1 MPVMAACSSTR
12 PGAVHRSESAMSTT
26 HSNPKKS
33 LGPISPASV
42 PLRALPVVELTN
54 EQLQRVD
61 ALAQERSET
70 YDPIDGGVLFGGQD
84 SLTSHQIGLLGELA
98 VAQFYGL
105 SIDSDIY
112 RLGDD
117 GTDLVLHGS
126 TIDVKATAT
135 DAMERPELLVR
146 ADKSINAD
154 LYIRAHVINW
164 DSTGARVRI
173 IGAASQ
179 ATFQDREPQRHPWET
194 RNYVV
199 PPREL
204 SLLPALQSG

>member
-1 MPVMAACSSTR
+1 
-12 PGAVHRSESAMSTT
+12 MSITN
-26 HSNPKKS
+26 SDREKS

-61 ALAQERSET
+61 DLAQERSET

-146 ADKSINAD
+146 ADKSDKLLNAD

-173 IGAASQ
+173 IGAASK
-179 ATFQDREPQRHPWET
+179 ATVQNREPQRHPWET
-194 RNYVV
+194 KNYVV

-204 SLLPALQSG
+204 SLLPALQSS

>member
-1 MPVMAACSSTR
+1 
-12 PGAVHRSESAMSTT
+12 MSITN
-26 HSNPKKS
+26 SDREKS

-61 ALAQERSET
+61 NLAQERSET
-70 YDPIDGGVLFGGQD
+70 YDSIDGGVLFGGQD

-146 ADKSINAD
+146 ADKSHKSLNAD

-173 IGAASQ
+173 IGAASK
-179 ATFQDREPQRHPWET
+179 ATVQDREPQRHPWET
-194 RNYVV
+194 KNYVV

-204 SLLPALQSG
+204 SLLPALQSS

>member
-1 MPVMAACSSTR
+1 MSITDS
-12 PGAVHRSESAMSTT
+12 HREKT
-26 HSNPKKS
+26 
-33 LGPISPASV
+33 LGTISPASV
-42 PLRALPVVELTN
+42 PLRALPVVELTSD
-54 EQLQRVD
+54 QLQRVD
-61 ALAQERSET
+61 ALAKERSET
-70 YDPIDGGVLFGGQD
+70 YDPIDGGVLFGGRD

-105 SIDSDIY
+105 SIDSDTY

-117 GTDLVLHGS
+117 GTDLVLYGA

-146 ADKSINAD
+146 ADKSLTAD
-154 LYIRAHVINW
+154 LYVRAHVVNW
-164 DSTGARVRI
+164 DKTGARVRI

-179 ATFQDREPQRHPWET
+179 AVVQDREPQRHPWET
-194 RNYVV
+194 QNYVV

-204 SLLPALQSG
+204 SLLPALQSN